1 MILLSISMFCV
12 TLARFGNIFQI
23 NYLCPMN
30 LIERNIDKIRDLCS
44 RHKVRRLFVFGS
56 VLTDRFKKDSD
67 IDLVVDFQGVDLYE
81 YADNY
86 FDLKESL
93 EKLFK
98 RDVDLLEEKA
108 IKNPYLRQSID
119 SSKQLVYG

>member
-1 MILLSISMFCV
+1 
-12 TLARFGNIFQI
+12 
-23 NYLCPMN
+23 MN
-30 LIERNIDKIRDLCS
+30 LIERNIDNIHDLCS
-44 RHKVRRLFVFGS
+44 RHKVLRLFVFGS

-67 IDLVVDFQGVDLYE
+67 IDLVVAFQGIDLYE

-98 RDVDLLEEKA
+98 HDVDLLEEKA

-119 SSKQLVYG
+119 SSKQLIYG